1 MIVKKNDFDDIELL
15 ACISHLFRVERLRYL
30 SDVLY
35 SLYGLGVARLDA
47 VVFTNTDDPAGLAVL
62 QRLFS
67 KFESRTMSVSIS
79 SHPEVNSEPRMLPWL
94 HKALLKQKHADGHRP
109 YTHYLYLEDDMVFSS
124 GNLRYFLEFRPA
136 LKPFGLLPGM
146 VRYEYNDTD
155 HDVFTA
161 GQLGRQDFVKKPRI
175 ICRDTEFVGLDEPYA
190 AMFLLDREMM
200 DEYLASRSF
209 DVESSRGV
217 VNWGSIQR
225 SAMGLT
231 WENVPAGFRNRN
243 VVPLRSRT
251 TIPDAMC
258 WVRHLPG
265 RYTND
270 YSDTSNFV
278 LGKTRMDEIFIDF
291 AGSDRQPPYISCYG
305 TGDDPGYAISV
316 IGELYPAA
324 SYRRP
329 IPAIA
334 ASDAFRIQLERV
346 CDDVNRTHHS
356 AQQSLLVSLATAYV
370 YGPVIYVE
378 AIGEPALLL
387 ETHRFNDRRFV
398 TAPHPRNILDTFEDF
413 DSQPDSCAI
422 FIGSAG
428 SFNYGHWLV
437 DDLPRLKAV
446 HALRAR
452 FPTLKIRVLLSL
464 LGDVIDAIRRES
476 AQAYL
481 SAIDNYTVEFLDCK
495 IPYKIGNLF
504 YASPVSLHPATKLP
518 AAIAWV
524 SEQAAILRRDALQ
537 GLPRSDRIFVTR
549 RPPDGR
555 ILLNHEEIA
564 GFLAGHG
571 FIIVD
576 MNGLSFSQQI
586 DLFRDGGVIVGCMGA
601 AMTNTILCRSPVTVV
616 ILAPEGWVEPFYWDL
631 AAVRGD
637 RYAACYGE
645 PDNKD
650 VPANASSYSIDV
662 ARLASV
668 MGRLELLRRDTSS
681 T

>member
-1 MIVKKNDFDDIELL
+1 
-15 ACISHLFRVERLRYL
+15 
-30 SDVLY
+30 
-35 SLYGLGVARLDA
+35 
-47 VVFTNTDDPAGLAVL
+47 
-62 QRLFS
+62 
-67 KFESRTMSVSIS
+67 
-79 SHPEVNSEPRMLPWL
+79 MLPWM
-94 HKALLKQKHADGHRP
+94 HKGLLKQKHADWHRP
-109 YTHYLYLEDDMVFSS
+109 YTHYLYLEDDMLFSS
-124 GNLRYFLEFRPA
+124 GNLRYFMEYRPA

-161 GQLGRQDFVKKPRI
+161 GQLGKQDFVNKPRI

-200 DEYLASRSF
+200 DEYVSSRSF
-209 DVESSRGV
+209 DAELSRGV
-217 VNWGSIQR
+217 VGWGSIQR

-231 WENVPAGFRNRN
+231 WENVPAGFRSRN
-243 VVPLRSRT
+243 VVPLRPRT

-258 WVRHLPG
+258 WVKHLPG

-278 LGKTRMDEIFIDF
+278 LGKTRMDEIFTEF
-291 AGSDRQPPYISCYG
+291 AEADRQAPYISCYG
-305 TGDDPGYAISV
+305 AEVDSGHAISV

-324 SYRRP
+324 SYQRP
-329 IPAIA
+329 MPAIETT
-334 ASDAFRIQLERV
+334 DAFRLHLEQV
-346 CDDVNRTHHS
+346 CNDVNRVHHS
-356 AQQSLLVSLATAYV
+356 AQRSLLVSFTSAYV

-378 AIGEPALLL
+378 AIGKPALLL
-387 ETHRFNDRRFV
+387 ETHRANDRRFV
-398 TAPHPRNILDTFEDF
+398 TAPHPHTILGTFMNHDA
-413 DSQPDSCAI
+413 QPDSCTI

-446 HALRAR
+446 HVLRAR

-464 LGDVIDAIRRES
+464 LGDVIDTVRRES
-476 AQAYL
+476 TERYL
-481 SAIDNYTVEFLDCK
+481 SGTDNYTIEFLDCK
-495 IPYKIGNLF
+495 IPYKIDNLF
-504 YASPVSLHPATKLP
+504 YASPVSLHPATKSP

-524 SEQAAILRRDALQ
+524 SGQAAILNGDAARDR
-537 GLPRSDRIFVTR
+537 PRSDRVFVTR

-564 GFLAGHG
+564 DFLTGQG
-571 FIIVD
+571 FIVVD
-576 MNGLSFSQQI
+576 MNGVSFSQQF
-586 DLFRDGGVIVGCMGA
+586 DLFRDAAIVVGCMGA
-601 AMTNTILCRSPVTVV
+601 AMTNTVLCGSPVTIVV
-616 ILAPEGWVEPFYWDL
+616 LAPEGWIEPFYWDL

-645 PDNKD
+645 PANKD
-650 VPANASSYSIDV
+650 IAANASSYSIDV
-662 ARLASV
+662 VRLASV
-668 MGRLELLRRDTSS
+668 MRRMDILEQDPAS